1 MRDSDQRW
9 DVVVVG
15 TQGPR
20 AQVLELAAT
29 LARVTGRSS
38 GEMAQALRSGETQ
51 AHHELTR
58 DEAET
63 ARTRLAELG
72 ALVELRASVDHHE
85 AGPPAIGLSSAFP
98 QLEPDPEASV
108 RRPSVRPVSQAPA
121 TAADVQAVPD
131 PVPVSGLTGTSGKS
145 KPSPRRASPRARL
158 TPANPEREIEEQK
171 TSVFKSVG
179 STPRPA
185 ARVVARAPVSSAP
198 GRTGAAQRPATK
210 AGLAAG
216 PTAPA
221 GPTNP
226 ARAAK
231 SAGPEPDAKLEL
243 DLSVL
248 ERPDSELAGPVG
260 PANASASASA
270 WSAQPSAPARR
281 LLGSDPIATLL
292 FGLAIGVAIGMMVAL
307 AATRGVTR
315 ETVLP
320 LEEELAESL
329 SRATEVERG
338 RLRPPATIEA
348 DLERT
353 LSQTRRRFF
362 LVWLGVALPVG
373 FVLGRIKVGD

>member
-1 MRDSDQRW
+1 MPDSDQRW

-38 GEMAQALRSGETQ
+38 GEIAQALRSGETQ
-51 AHHELTR
+51 AHRELTR
-58 DEAET
+58 DDAET
-63 ARTRLAELG
+63 ARKRLAELG
-72 ALVELRASVDHHE
+72 ALVELRATVDHPE
-85 AGPPAIGLSSAFP
+85 AGPPAIGLSSTFP

-108 RRPSVRPVSQAPA
+108 RRSSVRPVSRAPA
-121 TAADVQAVPD
+121 TAADVQAAPD

-185 ARVVARAPVSSAP
+185 ARLVARAPVGSAP
-198 GRTGAAQRPATK
+198 GGAAQRPATK

-221 GPTNP
+221 GSTTPTG
-226 ARAAK
+226 AAK
-231 SAGPEPDAKLEL
+231 PAGPEPDAKLEL

-260 PANASASASA
+260 PANASASASG
-270 WSAQPSAPARR
+270 WNAQPSASPRR

-292 FGLAIGVAIGMMVAL
+292 FGLAIGVALGMVVAL

-315 ETVLP
+315 ETILP

-362 LVWLGVALPVG
+362 LVWLGVAIPVG